1 MDLTITYVELI
12 EALVQLAAH
21 DSERMTK
28 PQDVRYQQ
36 VCAWAAPIAST
47 LGDEDLSQQLQV
59 AALTCHSCIKV
70 DA

>member
-1 MDLTITYVELI
+1 MTETYVGLI
-12 EALVQLAAH
+12 EAMTQLATH
-21 DSERMTK
+21 DHERMTK
-28 PQDVRYQQ
+28 PEDVRYQQ

-47 LGDEDLSQQLQV
+47 LGDEALSHQLQV